1 VTLSVEVLCA
11 QSARVEDISVAV
23 FAWVLSVAR
32 TGVQIE
38 PKVNKL
44 RMLHGVMWMCANNK
58 SDNEKKL
65 GKFPMG
71 WVQFT
76 GVDIMTKTSFIGIL
90 CAVVLSGC
98 ATVDLR
104 VASTGPSYR
113 DATLIQSDI
122 LYQETP
128 QSRSVIVGS
137 QVYAIVN
144 SCSLIKR
151 YRIRT
156 NTDFTSA
163 LNLFKNR
170 AHMMGGKWV
179 TVVHHSEVD
188 TIENA
193 YITANQEIVL
203 REATDMGSSRYLTTI
218 VGDIYDCPCNI
229 NSCSG
234 R

>member
-1 VTLSVEVLCA
+1 
-11 QSARVEDISVAV
+11 
-23 FAWVLSVAR
+23 
-32 TGVQIE
+32 
-38 PKVNKL
+38 
-44 RMLHGVMWMCANNK
+44 MCL
-58 SDNEKKL
+58 D
-65 GKFPMG
+65 
-71 WVQFT
+71 QFT
-76 GVDIMTKTSFIGIL
+76 GLDIMTKTSFMGIL
-90 CAVVLSGC
+90 CAVLLSGC

-104 VASTGPSYR
+104 VSSTGPSYR
-113 DATLIQSDI
+113 DATLVQPDI

-137 QVYAIVN
+137 QVYATVN

-188 TIENA
+188 NIENA
-193 YITANQEIVL
+193 YITGNQEIIL
-203 REATDMGSSRYLTTI
+203 REGTDMGSSRYLTTI

>member
-1 VTLSVEVLCA
+1 MIKVIINATN
-11 QSARVEDISVAV
+11 Q
-23 FAWVLSVAR
+23 
-32 TGVQIE
+32 QICS
-38 PKVNKL
+38 
-44 RMLHGVMWMCANNK
+44 GW
-58 SDNEKKL
+58 SF
-65 GKFPMG
+65 FPG
-71 WVQFT
+71 L
-76 GVDIMTKTSFIGIL
+76 DIMTKTSLIAIL
-90 CAVVLSGC
+90 CAVALTGC
-98 ATVDLR
+98 ATVDVR
-104 VASTGPSYR
+104 VSSKGPSYG
-113 DATLIQSDI
+113 DATLIQPDI

-137 QVYAIVN
+137 QVYATVN
-144 SCSLIKR
+144 SCSLIQR

-188 TIENA
+188 SIESA
-193 YITANQEIVL
+193 YITGNQEIIL
-203 REATDMGSSRYLTTI
+203 REGTDLGSSRYLTTI

-229 NSCSG
+229 TTCSG